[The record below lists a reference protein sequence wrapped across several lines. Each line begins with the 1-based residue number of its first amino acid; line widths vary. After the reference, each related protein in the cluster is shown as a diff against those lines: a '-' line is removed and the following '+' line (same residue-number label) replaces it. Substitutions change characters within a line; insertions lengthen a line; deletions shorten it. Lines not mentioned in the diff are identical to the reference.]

1 MCRFPF
7 VKEWEWFNEM
17 QTAKNGES
25 KRETSEAY
33 LGLKKQRER
42 KMTRLSV
49 ISIHLH
55 VSFYHCKNETNYSDL

>member
-7 VKEWEWFNEM
+7 VKEWFNEM

-33 LGLKKQRER
+33 LGLKKKREKNDETIGDFYSSPR
-42 KMTRLSV
+42 QFLS
-49 ISIHLH
+49 LQ
-55 VSFYHCKNETNYSDL
+55 K

>member
-7 VKEWEWFNEM
+7 VKEWFNEM

-33 LGLKKQRER
+33 LELKKERE
-42 KMTRLSV
+42 KNDET
-49 ISIHLH
+49 IGD
-55 VSFYHCKNETNYSDL
+55 FYSSPR

>member
-7 VKEWEWFNEM
+7 VKECFNEM

-33 LGLKKQRER
+33 LGLKKE
-42 KMTRLSV
+42 KNDET
-49 ISIHLH
+49 IGD
-55 VSFYHCKNETNYSDL
+55 FYSSPR

>member
-7 VKEWEWFNEM
+7 VKEWFNEM

-33 LGLKKQRER
+33 LGLKKKE
-42 KMTRLSV
+42 KMTRT
-49 ISIHLH
+49 IGD
-55 VSFYHCKNETNYSDL
+55 FYSSPR

>member
-7 VKEWEWFNEM
+7 VKECFNEM

-33 LGLKKQRER
+33 LGFKKKR

-55 VSFYHCKNETNYSDL
+55 VSFYHCINETNYSDL

>member
-7 VKEWEWFNEM
+7 VKEWFNEM

-33 LGLKKQRER
+33 LGLKKNDE
-42 KMTRLSV
+42 T
-49 ISIHLH
+49 IGD
-55 VSFYHCKNETNYSDL
+55 FYSSPR

>member
-7 VKEWEWFNEM
+7 VKEWFNEM

-33 LGLKKQRER
+33 LGLKKKNDE
-42 KMTRLSV
+42 T
-49 ISIHLH
+49 ISD
-55 VSFYHCKNETNYSDL
+55 FYSSPR

>member
-7 VKEWEWFNEM
+7 VKECFNEM

-33 LGLKKQRER
+33 LGLKK

>member
-7 VKEWEWFNEM
+7 VKECFNEM

-33 LGLKKQRER
+33 LGLKK

-55 VSFYHCKNETNYSDL
+55 VSFYHCKNETNYSDP

>member
-7 VKEWEWFNEM
+7 VKEWFNEM

-33 LGLKKQRER
+33 LGSSSNGTSLCITVLLLFASSTAWNRGR
-42 KMTRLSV
+42 GT
-49 ISIHLH
+49 
-55 VSFYHCKNETNYSDL
+55 

>member
-7 VKEWEWFNEM
+7 VKEWFNEM

-33 LGLKKQRER
+33 LGLKKRKR

>member
-7 VKEWEWFNEM
+7 VKEWFNEM

-33 LGLKKQRER
+33 LGLKKKRENDETIGDFYSSPR
-42 KMTRLSV
+42 SFLS
-49 ISIHLH
+49 LQ
-55 VSFYHCKNETNYSDL
+55 K

>member
-7 VKEWEWFNEM
+7 VKECFNEM

-33 LGLKKQRER
+33 LGLKKKEE
-42 KMTRLSV
+42 KNDET
-49 ISIHLH
+49 IGD
-55 VSFYHCKNETNYSDL
+55 FYSSPR